1 MHEIVSAIRSQNTQ
15 PEESEEDFSYDQSL
29 KYNACGLLETSMVPK
44 LRLHKTPKK
53 RKAIL
58 KQKPL
63 SDAAHNVVEFV
74 GMKSMISHIAGEEVS
89 QASQKEAVV
98 LCFFLVNFCL

>member
-29 KYNACGLLETSMVPK
+29 KYNACGLLLTSMVPK

-53 RKAIL
+53 RKAI
-58 KQKPL
+58 
-63 SDAAHNVVEFV
+63 
-74 GMKSMISHIAGEEVS
+74 
-89 QASQKEAVV
+89 
-98 LCFFLVNFCL
+98 